1 MWRYLATLCVM
12 ESDDTSSV
20 APRLS
25 VVVPV
30 YRVEAYLAV
39 CLDSILAGAGA
50 DVEVLAVDDGSP
62 DRSGQIADEYARR
75 DPRVRVVRLPR
86 NVGLGQARNAGIE
99 HATGDYLWFVDSD
112 DWLPA
117 GAGPAVLDRLAATR
131 PDVLIVDHAE
141 VYEDEDSVLGRSDRL
156 LAGLTG
162 PIRLAEYPRLL
173 RLAQSACTK
182 IVRRAFLDQIGLRF
196 FPGWYED
203 SSFSHPL
210 LMAAERIEVLDRVC
224 YCYRQHRAGGITRT
238 VSPRHFEVF
247 EQYQRLFEIVAR
259 AGSRFEMF
267 RPELFRV
274 MIDHY
279 LVIVGNSHR
288 VPPGLR
294 KAFFRRMVT
303 DYRTHLPAGGYQVPG
318 GIAGLKHRLVRAD
331 AYLAYAA
338 LRLAH
343 RGVGW
348 MLRWPGGEPA
358 PRPLTGP
365 PEVLAPVPHPSSGQT
380 TGP

>member
-1 MWRYLATLCVM
+1 M
-12 ESDDTSSV
+12 ESDETSCA

-30 YRVEAYLAV
+30 YRVEAYLAT
-39 CLDSILAGAGA
+39 CLDSILAEAGG
-50 DVEVLAVDDGSP
+50 DVEVVAVDDGSP
-62 DRSGQIADEYARR
+62 DRSGQIADEYAQR

-86 NVGLGQARNAGIE
+86 NVGLGQARNAGID
-99 HATGDYLWFVDSD
+99 HATGDYVWFVDSD

-117 GAGPAVLDRLAATR
+117 GAMPEVLERLSATR

-141 VYEDEDSVLGRSDRL
+141 MYEGDGSVIGRSDRL

-162 PIRLAEYPRLL
+162 PVRLAEWPRLV

-182 IVRRAFLDQIGLRF
+182 IVRRAFLDQIELRF

-224 YCYRQHRAGGITRT
+224 YCYRQRSTGGITRT
-238 VSPRHFEVF
+238 VSPRHFEAF
-247 EQYQRLFEIVAR
+247 EQYQRLFEVVTKATPR
-259 AGSRFEMF
+259 YEAF

-279 LVIVGNSHR
+279 LVIVGNPQR
-288 VPPGLR
+288 VPPRLR
-294 KAFFRRMVT
+294 KAFFRQMVA
-303 DYRTHLPAGGYQVPG
+303 DYRSHLPEGGYELPG

-331 AYLAYAA
+331 AYPAYAA

-343 RGVGW
+343 RAVGW
-348 MLRWPGGEPA
+348 ILRWPGGEPV

-365 PEVLAPVPHPSSGQT
+365 PEVLAPAPRPSSGQT